1 MKRLLFLFFLTL
13 PLLVFAQDVKV
24 ALTTDASYEQL
35 NKQVETFNKEGLP
48 KSAISTLDI
57 IMQKAEKENNFAE
70 YLNALKLWAGY
81 RMDIAPDSIIPDLQ
95 RMENLFSSRLLTQAT
110 DAKPRQAILHALLVS
125 VYKSVQNSRLAMR
138 DDEMNEMCKT
148 KVREHAFAALAE
160 KEALAGVDA
169 KPYKRL
175 YKPYDD
181 SRLFN
186 NDVLSLLMDFIERNG
201 FTNFYVPH
209 SKEKFLEQLQQA
221 LQLYQQ
227 KQMRDAAM
235 LVQMRIW
242 DLQSNLTS
250 KSQRL
255 SRDSHRELLK
265 RMYEENSGTE
275 AAADAC
281 MAYYNMSNL
290 KTNLEKL
297 QFLRMA
303 QQRFPDSPYKE
314 VFNAYE
320 KELLDKTVSLDLEGN
335 VIADRPFNIRVNHQN
350 VRMVEVKV
358 DNDKG
363 KTIFEKN
370 VVSQNYIQSDDYVE
384 EFLTDTL
391 SLSLQPGVYTVTA
404 RCDDKQEVSK
414 EFRVSSLKLVTF
426 QLPGEKRTVCVV
438 DAATGR
444 PVPGCKVFL
453 GKNHYENGRPKETVS
468 DTTYTTD
475 QNGIAMV
482 SAYDKWKWAFAQKN
496 KNDVSNHVS
505 LTSRYQDDDEEER
518 ETYYKIFT
526 DRAIYRPGQTV
537 YVSAYAYSQLGDDVR
552 MEKGCEEEFTL
563 IDPNGEDVGSKEVIT
578 DEMGMATAEL
588 VIPKG
593 RLNGVYTI
601 DFGDESTLIRVEEY
615 KRPTFDIEFEEQTG
629 TVAFGDTVKVEGVA
643 RTYFGVP
650 VQGAKV
656 SLKVERTQA
665 DFWSWWR
672 NTGGW
677 DAVNTLEVETD
688 DDGKFCVDVF
698 LDGDN
703 AYDEPLD
710 EWCRMFRGV
719 LLYRVTAIVTDQAG
733 ETHEQSTTM
742 PVSAREFDIRIEA
755 KPNINRDKPEN
766 MIVKALNVSGK
777 EVQTQGRWTLLRYM
791 RGKKDDDAYD
801 IVTEGTFVAGKP
813 IDVQG
818 IQTLPL
824 GSYKLKVEA
833 TDSKDNKYSDSHD
846 FTLFSTNGGDITVRS
861 DWFYCENR
869 EITEEKGLDFYY
881 ALEAERPFVY
891 AYLISQDKVE
901 RRRLERMDNKIQH
914 VHVEFKPEY
923 KDGLTFFL
931 TYVNDDDQRILN
943 QSFMYV
949 KPEKQLD
956 VQWATFR
963 DKLYPGQDETW
974 AITVKDKQG
983 KPVMAQMLATMYDAS
998 LDAIETHNWNF
1009 YVPFNRSAPGMN
1021 SRNSVSGRNGQYIK
1035 FGFPNTTVKYFSREY
1050 NDLIPF
1056 SQWRVRVY
1064 DTYETELMRAPM
1076 LSVKSRTQF
1085 EGKAM
1090 AAVEE
1095 VEGLQFANAAEVMDD
1110 ANALHEVVVVN
1121 SKEKMDA
1128 QTTETD
1134 EEPPANMRSNFN
1146 ETAFFYPNLMTDKD
1160 GLVTMSFKLPESLTK
1175 WKFMAFAHTKGVDY
1189 GFLKATA
1196 VAAKDFMVQPNMP
1209 RFVRTGDN
1217 ITITARII
1225 NQVENTVSGKVTMR
1239 LLDPETEK
1247 VVFTQT
1253 KDFSVEAKK
1262 TTSATFDY
1270 NVGDDY
1276 DMLICEIFA
1285 SDGKNSDG
1293 ERNWLPILPD
1303 KKVITEAVPFYLRG
1317 AGTKTVDISSLYNH
1331 NSPTA
1336 VHRKMTFDF
1345 TDNPAWNVVLALHS
1359 VANPTY
1365 DCAMDWAAALYVNSV
1380 AKHLAGRMPRL
1391 QNLIRQWESEEG
1403 NETTMT
1409 SELEKNQELKDILL
1423 QEAPWMLDA
1432 KNETDQRHK
1441 IAELFNENLI
1451 KERISKAKDKLKQ
1464 LQLSGGA
1471 WTWFKGMQ
1479 PSYYTTFA
1487 VCDKLAMMQNYF
1499 RMVGENLDK
1508 EVESM
1513 LQDGLSYLDKEELE
1527 DYERE
1532 QKLLKKKNLKLKDK
1546 ALPGNNT
1553 LHYIYMVGIAR
1564 HKTSTKVTNMI
1575 NDYLDRVQGRVTDFT
1590 MYGRANCAIA
1600 LQANGRDQ
1608 QANAF
1613 VRSLREYTVSTPL
1626 MGRYYDTERALYS
1639 WCDYKIPTH
1648 VAAMRAM
1655 MATENE
1661 FDDAQQY
1668 LDDMQVWLIRQK
1680 QGQKW
1685 DNVINTI
1692 QAVDILLS
1700 IAPDTTF
1707 HEAQLPVVTMAGKNL
1722 EIKDM
1727 TAGVGF
1733 VKTTV
1738 SDDIVKDVMTDDKP
1752 HIVIEKRS
1760 PGLSWGTVYGQ
1771 SLETLDRMEQNGEAL
1786 TVERIL
1792 YVYDAAASGDG
1803 WRKVDNNY
1811 VFKVGDKMR
1820 MRHVIS
1826 ATQDLDFV
1834 QVRSQHAACLE
1845 PLKTKSG
1852 YQSLGGRGGY
1862 LALHDASA
1870 DFFFDRFQKGTVTID
1885 LDMYVTSAGSY
1896 SNGIATVQC
1905 AYAPAFSGHSAGSR
1919 INVK

>member
-13 PLLVFAQDVKV
+13 PLLTFAQEDGKV
-24 ALTTDASYEQL
+24 TLTTAASYEQL

-70 YLNALKLWAGY
+70 YLNALKLWAGH
-81 RMDIAPDSIIPDLQ
+81 RMDISPDSILPDIQ
-95 RMENLFSSRLLTQAT
+95 RMEQMLSSPVVTQAA
-110 DAKPRQAILHALLVS
+110 DSKCRKAIMHAILVS
-125 VYKSVQNSRLAMR
+125 VYHEVYASRLSFN
-138 DDEMNEMCKT
+138 NEELEGLCKT
-148 KVREHAFAALAE
+148 KIKEHTLAALE
-160 KEALAGVDA
+160 DKEALAGVDA
-169 KPYKRL
+169 KPYERL
-175 YKPYDD
+175 YKPCDD
-181 SRLFN
+181 SRFYN
-186 NDVLSLLMDFIERNG
+186 NDVLSLLLDFLQEKGFNILFIRNAE
-201 FTNFYVPH
+201 VELH
-209 SKEKFLEQLQQA
+209 KQLQET
-221 LQLYQQ
+221 LVIYQQ
-227 KQMRDAAM
+227 KQMREAAILM
-235 LVQMRIW
+235 QMRI
-242 DLQSNLTS
+242 LNLRRNASVKLDEMTWGE
-250 KSQRL
+250 RL
-255 SRDSHRELLK
+255 ELLK
-265 RMYEENSGTE
+265 KIYEENSDVET
-275 AAADAC
+275 AADAC
-281 MAYYNMSNL
+281 MEYYSKCSFENRQERL
-290 KTNLEKL
+290 K
-297 QFLRMA
+297 FLRMA
-303 QQRFPDSPYKE
+303 QQRFPDSPYAK
-314 VFNAYE
+314 VFKAYE
-320 KELLDKTVSLDLEGN
+320 KRLFDKSVSVEVEGN
-335 VIADRPFNIRVNHQN
+335 LIADKPFKIVVTHQN
-350 VRMVEVKV
+350 VRQVDVKV
-358 DNDKG
+358 DKHKG
-363 KTIFEKN
+363 NTVFQKA
-370 VVSQNYIQSDDYVE
+370 VVSDNYVDSEGYVE
-384 EFLTDTL
+384 ALIKDTL
-391 SLSLQPGVYTVTA
+391 TLSLQPGVYTVTA
-404 RCDDKQEVSK
+404 ISEDKQEVTNQI
-414 EFRVSSLKLVTF
+414 RVSSLKLVTF
-426 QLPGEKRTVCVV
+426 QLPGEERTVCVV
-438 DAATGR
+438 NALTGM
-444 PVPGCKVFL
+444 PVPGCKVVL
-453 GKNHYENGRPKETVS
+453 GEDHYEKNDLKES
-468 DTTYTTD
+468 ICSTTYITD
-475 QNGIAMV
+475 KNGIAMV
-482 SAYDKWKWAFAQKN
+482 SDDKKWEWAYAEKN
-496 KNDVSNHVS
+496 KDDISNRVN
-505 LTSRYQDDDEEER
+505 LTKRYTDDREMER
-518 ETYYKIFT
+518 RMLFKIFT
-526 DRAIYRPGQTV
+526 DRAIYRPGQTI
-537 YVSAYAYSQLGDDVR
+537 YVTGYAYSQMGDDVR
-552 MEKGCEEEFTL
+552 VEPGNTLHFTL
-563 IDPNGEDVGSKEVIT
+563 TDANWQEVDSKNVVT
-578 DEMGMATAEL
+578 DEMGMATAEFL
-588 VIPKG
+588 IPKG
-593 RLNGVYTI
+593 RLNGRFTI
-601 DFGDESTLIRVEEY
+601 RFGDEDVSVRVEEY
-615 KRPTFDIEFEEQTG
+615 KRPTFDIEFEQQTG
-629 TVAFGDTVKVEGVA
+629 KVAFGDTVKVTGVA
-643 RTYFGVP
+643 KTYFGVP

-656 SLKVERTQA
+656 SLKVERTKN

-672 NTGGW
+672 TPSGW
-677 DAVNTLEVETD
+677 KSVNTLDVETD
-688 DDGKFCVDVF
+688 DDGRFAVDVF
-698 LDGDN
+698 LDGDRTTN
-703 AYDEPLD
+703 EDLEQ
-710 EWCRMFRGV
+710 WCRGFNGV
-719 LLYRVTAIVTDQAG
+719 MLYRVTASVTDQAG
-733 ETHEQSTTM
+733 ESHEQSTTL
-742 PVSAREFDIRIEA
+742 PVSACEFDLQIQA
-755 KPNINRDKPEN
+755 KKDVDRDKPSEF
-766 MIVKALNVSGK
+766 IVKALNINRK
-777 EVQTQGRWTLLRYM
+777 EVAVNGIWKLCRYKDNDGKANYDEVVAEGAFETGKAIEIQGL
-791 RGKKDDDAYD
+791 
-801 IVTEGTFVAGKP
+801 
-813 IDVQG
+813 
-818 IQTLPL
+818 QTLPL
-824 GSYKLKVEA
+824 GTYKLEARA
-833 TDSKDNKYSDSHD
+833 TDAKDNKLYDSYY
-846 FTLFSTNGGDITVRS
+846 FTLFSTKGGEITVS
-861 DWFYCENR
+861 DNWFYCEDK
-869 EITEEKGLDFYY
+869 ELQEGKPLDVYY
-881 ALEAERPFVY
+881 ALAADKPFAYVY
-891 AYLISQDKVE
+891 LVSDKKVE
-901 RRRLERMDNKIQH
+901 RRRIERIDNKVQNLH
-914 VHVEFKPEY
+914 VDFKPEY

-931 TYVNDDDQRILN
+931 AYVDDDREWNIN
-943 QSFMYV
+943 ESFTYV

-956 VQWATFR
+956 VQWTTFR
-963 DKLYPGQDETW
+963 DRLQPGQEETW
-974 AITVKDKQG
+974 TATVKDKQG
-983 KPVMAQMLATMYDAS
+983 RPVKAQMLATMYDAS
-998 LDAIETHNWNF
+998 LDAIQKHWWNF
-1009 YVPFNRSAPGMN
+1009 NVWFYRSSPDMDSNHSSSGTRRQ
-1021 SRNSVSGRNGQYIK
+1021 SLSLDFPSTSVERFGRC
-1035 FGFPNTTVKYFSREY
+1035 Y
-1050 NDLIPF
+1050 NKLLPF
-1056 SQWRVRVY
+1056 SKQRAYAYQNELVR
-1064 DTYETELMRAPM
+1064 MAPM
-1076 LSVKSRTQF
+1076 MAKSRVAF
-1085 EGKAM
+1085 SAAE
-1090 AAVEE
+1090 AVEE
-1095 VEGLQFANAAEVMDD
+1095 EAMMMDD
-1110 ANALHEVVVVN
+1110 ASMIREVAVGKQTAEKKMEEADENTALEP
-1121 SKEKMDA
+1121 A
-1128 QTTETD
+1128 Q
-1134 EEPPANMRSNFN
+1134 MRSNFN
-1146 ETAFFYPNLMTDKD
+1146 ETAFFYPNLMTDQE
-1160 GLVTMSFKLPESLTK
+1160 GTVTLSFKLPESLTK
-1175 WKFMAFAHTKGVDY
+1175 WQFLAFAHTKDVDY

-1209 RFVRTGDN
+1209 RFVRTGDKT
-1217 ITITARII
+1217 TITARII
-1225 NQVENTVSGKVTMR
+1225 NQVETAVSGKATMR
-1239 LLDPETEK
+1239 LMDPETEK

-1303 KKVITEAVPFYLRG
+1303 KKLITEAVPFYLRG

-1336 VHRKMTFDF
+1336 VHRKMTFDY

-1380 AKHLAGRMPRL
+1380 AKHLASRMPRL

-1451 KERISKAKDKLKQ
+1451 KERISKAKDKLMQ

-1487 VCDKLAMMQNYF
+1487 VCDKLAMLKNYCLS
-1499 RMVGENLDK
+1499 VGKSMDGT
-1508 EVESM
+1508 VESM
-1513 LQDGLSYLDKEELE
+1513 LQDGLSYLDKEEL
-1527 DYERE
+1527 DYYEKE
-1532 QKLLKKKNLKLKDK
+1532 LELLKKKNLKPEEKTI
-1546 ALPGNNT
+1546 PGNST

-1668 LDDMQVWLIRQK
+1668 LDDMQVWLLRQK

-1707 HEAQLPVVTMAGKNL
+1707 HEAQLPQVTMAGKNL
-1722 EIKDM
+1722 EITDM
-1727 TAGVGF
+1727 TAGMGF
-1733 VKTTV
+1733 VKQMV
-1738 SDDIVKDVMTDDKP
+1738 DDDIVKDVMADDKP

-1771 SLETLDRMEQNGEAL
+1771 SLEALDRMEQNGEAL

-1792 YVYDAAASGDG
+1792 YVYDAADSGDG
-1803 WRKVDNNY
+1803 WKRVDNNY

-1870 DFFFDRFQKGTVTID
+1870 DFFFDRFPKGTVTID
-1885 LDMYVTSAGSY
+1885 LDMYVTSPGDY